1 MQRTLDIVNQFH
13 EETNCLG
20 GTEIYDPLVHIFKQ
34 KQDPS
39 LSRHIFLLT
48 DGAVGNTGEVI
59 KLIDREV
66 NKSIQCVHTIGMGSG
81 ADKHLVEGA
90 AEAGFGTSALIADQK
105 LVEEKVIAAL

>member
-1 MQRTLDIVNQFH
+1 MTYIH
-13 EETNCLG
+13 TCKSIIG
-20 GTEIYDPLVHIFKQ
+20 ISSAATPTPAGPY
-34 KQDPS
+34 
-39 LSRHIFLLT
+39 RHIFLLT

-105 LVEEKVIAAL
+105 LVEEKVITAL